1 MSDAAPTASTN
12 VSARDGNV
20 GAAVRKVIFYL
31 TIAFMCLMLVLPVI
45 AFFFNAFAF
54 RWFYPQFIPKEWSLQ
69 AWERLDL
76 IPPEGERTLA
86 NFIALWLEVPDAV
99 SALWLSLSIGAVVT
113 GISILIGLPAARAL
127 GLYRFRG
134 KRIVEFMII
143 TPTIVPPIAFSLGLN
158 INFIRWDL
166 ALADAGIPL
175 DLAGSVVGVAI
186 VHLVPVMPYV
196 VLTLSGVF
204 ANYNA
209 DFEAQARSLGAGP
222 IRIFFDVTFPAILPG
237 LFVAGLFAF
246 LVSWSQYLLTFLI
259 GQGRVITLPMLLFS
273 AAGSGNNAVIA
284 VLSLIFIAPAVLILL
299 VASRYLSGDSSA
311 VGGFGRV

>member
-1 MSDAAPTASTN
+1 MSKLSLAAADAP
-12 VSARDGNV
+12 VQHARTGFRSSR
-20 GAAVRKVIFYL
+20 AVFYL
-31 TIAFMCLMLVLPVI
+31 TIAFMCFMLVLPVI
-45 AFFFNAFAF
+45 AFFINAFAF
-54 RWFYPQFIPKEWSLQ
+54 RWFYPQFIPNEWSLQ

-76 IPPEGERTLA
+76 IPRAGERTIENLLV
-86 NFIALWLEVPDAV
+86 LWAEVPEV
-99 SALWLSLSIGAVVT
+99 VGALGISLGIGGAVT
-113 GISILIGLPAARAL
+113 GISLIIGLPAARAL
-127 GLYRFRG
+127 GMYRFRG

-166 ALADAGIPL
+166 ALEAAGVPL
-175 DLAGSVVGVAI
+175 DLSGSVVGVSL

-204 ANYNA
+204 ANYDA

-222 IRIFFDVTFPAILPG
+222 VRIFWDVTLPAILPG
-237 LFVAGLFAF
+237 LFVAALFAF

-273 AAGSGNNAVIA
+273 AAGSGNNAMIA
-284 VLSLIFIAPAVLILL
+284 ALSLIFIAPAVLILL
-299 VASRYLSGDSSA
+299 VASRYLSGESST

>member
-1 MSDAAPTASTN
+1 MSDLTLSSTAK
-12 VSARDGNV
+12 SAETRARRGFGRV
-20 GAAVRKVIFYL
+20 VFYL
-31 TIAFMCLMLVLPVI
+31 TIFFMCLMLVLPVI
-45 AFFFNAFAF
+45 AFFINAFAF
-54 RWFYPQFIPKEWSLQ
+54 RWFYPQFIPNEWSLQ
-69 AWERLDL
+69 AWERLRL
-76 IPPEGERTLA
+76 IPRAGDRSLEG
-86 NFIALWLEVPDAV
+86 FISLWASVPDVV
-99 SALWLSLSIGAVVT
+99 SALGLSLFIGAVVT
-113 GISILIGLPAARAL
+113 GFSIIIGLPAARAL

-134 KRIVEFMII
+134 KRIIEFMVI

-166 ALADAGIPL
+166 ALEAAGVPL
-175 DLAGSVVGVAI
+175 DLSGSIIGVSI

-204 ANYNA
+204 ANYNP

-222 IRIFFDVTFPAILPG
+222 IRIFWDVTLPAILPG
-237 LFVAGLFAF
+237 LFVAALFAF

-259 GQGRVITLPMLLFS
+259 GQGRVITLPMLLFA

-284 VLSLIFIAPAVLILL
+284 ALSLIFIAPAILILL
-299 VASRYLSGDSSA
+299 VASRYLSGESSA